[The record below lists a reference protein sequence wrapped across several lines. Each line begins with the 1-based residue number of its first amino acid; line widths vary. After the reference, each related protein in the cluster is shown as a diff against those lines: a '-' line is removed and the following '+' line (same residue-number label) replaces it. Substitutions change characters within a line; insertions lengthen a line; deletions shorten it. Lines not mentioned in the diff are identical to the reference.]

1 MVNGKGE
8 VDGSGGAGAGEVDV
22 YCCRSRGFGE
32 ALDDELVSRV
42 GSGVKGCELKI
53 VLVDEPSGVASN
65 TVRETI
71 TVAEDE

>member
-1 MVNGKGE
+1 LVNGEGE
-8 VDGSGGAGAGEVDV
+8 VDGFGGAGAGEVDV

-42 GSGVKGCELKI
+42 GSGVKGCQLKI
-53 VLVDEPSGVASN
+53 VLVDEPSGVASH

-71 TVAEDE
+71 TVAKNE